1 MSDLNRMLKL
11 AGREASAQ
19 SPTLAPVT
27 TREMKAAPVSA
38 APVSEAPVT
47 EVVGDAAEAFYDMM
61 DNMAGGEEPA
71 EPFKTIMDE
80 MVRYMSGD
88 QMEDFIADFKRH
100 HGMSDG
106 MDEATGEMSDEDKE
120 RSMKNALA
128 SADGERG
135 EEKKKVSLKKAPW
148 ESVEEA
154 AKPDFADIDD
164 DGDEEES
171 MKKAAAD
178 KAKMDEACDCG
189 CGETPCTCEETLE
202 EMEVVSE
209 APTMDTT
216 QLITMMKLS
225 GISEATIQRK
235 LTEWANSASDAAE
248 VESTSHGEAY
258 EYAQSV
264 NLSLKRYL
272 DAEDMKVKVSEHK
285 VETMKALYESK
296 KSKSK

>member
-1 MSDLNRMLKL
+1 MSDLDRMLKL
-11 AGREASAQ
+11 AGRGVSTQ

-27 TREMKAAPVSA
+27 PREMKAAP
-38 APVSEAPVT
+38 APVSEAPVS
-47 EVVGDAAEAFYDMM
+47 EVVGGAAESFYGMM
-61 DNMAGGEEPA
+61 DMLTGGEEPA
-71 EPFKTIMDE
+71 EPFKTVIDE
-80 MVRYMSGD
+80 LVRYMSGD
-88 QMEDFIADFKRH
+88 QMEEFVADFKRH
-100 HGMSDG
+100 HNISDD
-106 MDEATGEMSDEDKE
+106 MEEAKGEMSDEDKE
-120 RSMKNALA
+120 RSMKHALA
-128 SADGERG
+128 GVDGERG

-178 KAKMDEACDCG
+178 KKKMDEACDCD

-202 EMEVVSE
+202 EISE

-235 LTEWANSASDAAE
+235 LTEWANSAPDAAE
-248 VESTSHGEAY
+248 TESTSHGEAY